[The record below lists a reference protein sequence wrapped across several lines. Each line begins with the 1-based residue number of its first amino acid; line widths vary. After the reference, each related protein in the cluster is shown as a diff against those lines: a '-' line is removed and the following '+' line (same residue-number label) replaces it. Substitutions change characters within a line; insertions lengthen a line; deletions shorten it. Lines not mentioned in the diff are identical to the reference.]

1 MQPIKSNGDRGF
13 FFLNVPEDY
22 ICPLTGHIFED
33 PVTLETG
40 QTYERVAI
48 MEWFI
53 KGNKTCPVSGK
64 TLEYHTVPFTNSI
77 LKRLIDSWKS
87 KHSRE
92 MLSSASLPT
101 GSPREHEYKAEAA
114 VFILE
119 QLLTVFGREENIANA
134 KHLVSLGGLQF
145 LIQRFRYGN
154 LDEKTRVAALLL
166 ICIEADS
173 SCRSHVTRHI
183 DKDGVLELL
192 HCKDVKSR
200 SNAAFLL
207 FDLICLNR
215 YFIFYTITDSFLL
228 VKNLILITF
237 VNDLSL

>member
-1 MQPIKSNGDRGF
+1 MQPVKSNADGGHP
-13 FFLNVPEDY
+13 FLNIPEDY

-48 MEWFI
+48 VEWFN
-53 KGNKTCPVSGK
+53 KGNKTCPVTGK
-64 TLEYHTVPFTNSI
+64 PLESHTVPFTNSI

-92 MLSSASLPT
+92 MLSSASLPM

-134 KHLVSLGGLQF
+134 KHLLALDGLQF
-145 LIQRFRYGN
+145 LIQRFQYGT
-154 LDEKTRVAALLL
+154 LDEKTRVAALLST
-166 ICIEADS
+166 CIEADP
-173 SCRSHVTRHI
+173 SCRNHVVRHI
-183 DKDGVLELL
+183 DKQGVLDLL
-192 HCKDVKSR
+192 HCKGVKSR
-200 SNAAFLL
+200 SNAVFLL

-215 YFIFYTITDSFLL
+215 YVNFLYSNQNMFLCAYFMLIKIYNFYQ
-228 VKNLILITF
+228 
-237 VNDLSL
+237 